1 MALTNKQARSAKPSR
16 KLFKLADTL
25 VLYPDITQQF
35 WYLISSINPGHSK
48 LSPLTTHERRE
59 VKTTTG

>member
-25 VLYPDITQQF
+25 VLYT
-35 WYLISSINPGHSK
+35 LI
-48 LSPLTTHERRE
+48 
-59 VKTTTG
+59 